1 MVLQDFGELVVG
13 NGDVTGG
20 EALESVV
27 VGAEDCDVREVFEG
41 SDKVCL
47 GGGAS
52 EGGEISCDEGGGDAE
67 GDEEEF
73 VDDVDYTVVEF
84 EILVWVIS
92 LVDIGSVRESDKLT
106 GTTTWLVDLTPLVTI
121 ALPSSSRFTETTC
134 PPVTLLPLTSPSST
148 KPE

>member
-1 MVLQDFGELVVG
+1 MKG
-13 NGDVTGG
+13 
-20 EALESVV
+20 VV

-67 GDEEEF
+67 GDDQEF

-84 EILVWVIS
+84 EVLVWIVS
-92 LVDIGSVRESDKLT
+92 LINIRSLRGSGRLT
-106 GTTTWLVDLTPLVTI
+106 GTTTWLVDLIPLVTI
-121 ALPSSSRFTETTC
+121 ALPSSFRFTETTC
-134 PPVTLLPLTSPSST
+134 PPVTLLPLTSPSSI